1 MTIAFTD
8 NGSCCI
14 NDAAVEEIIF
24 LREKKEVRIWPLHA
38 DMGPGMP
45 FQTITDVQQVVYNV
59 QAEPRAINDSC
70 EEILDLRNTIHELIQ
85 KNTKLEKSNM
95 ILRAYS
101 RKLGDNDPSLYDKIY
116 EEIHKEFKEY
126 FDEQDQSK
134 PSD

>member
-1 MTIAFTD
+1 MTLVCTD
-8 NGSCCI
+8 NGSCYI
-14 NDAAVEEIIF
+14 NDAAVEKIVF
-24 LREKKEVRIWPLHA
+24 LREEKEVRMWPLNT
-38 DMGPGMP
+38 DMGLSIP

-116 EEIHKEFKEY
+116 EEIHQEFKEY